1 MRGIVDKLI
10 LLFFGLVL
18 LLTTEPVIKPII
30 LLLCVFIALT
40 IDELISSLTFSYGL
54 FGLGVLLSI
63 FFPDVLFFLPVLC
76 YPLCM
81 KRPTPVLLVS
91 IFPVI
96 RSFFTF
102 DEIATCFLVLFL
114 LSVALLLSYR
124 ERQLS
129 KTSLDLIKLRDSDTE
144 ERLSL
149 QEKAQ
154 TLIENQD
161 AGIKI
166 ATLQERTRIAREIH
180 DNVGHLL
187 SRSILQVGAMLTV
200 KKDDESLLLL
210 KESLDAAMQGIR
222 SSVHDLRDDALDLE
236 TSAKQLLADYT
247 TYQTY
252 FEYDIAPE
260 LPVAVTYCFLT
271 ITKEAL
277 ANITKHSNAD
287 TIRISMKEYTSL
299 YSLSITDNGTDIHVS
314 ENNTGM
320 GLENMQA
327 RVSAL
332 KGTIRFS
339 TQNGFHIFVSIP
351 KDHN

>member
-129 KTSLDLIKLRDSDTE
+129 KTSLDLINSG
-144 ERLSL
+144 
-149 QEKAQ
+149 
-154 TLIENQD
+154 QD
-161 AGIKI
+161 YV
-166 ATLQERTRIAREIH
+166 LP
-180 DNVGHLL
+180 
-187 SRSILQVGAMLTV
+187 
-200 KKDDESLLLL
+200 
-210 KESLDAAMQGIR
+210 
-222 SSVHDLRDDALDLE
+222 SSVH
-236 TSAKQLLADYT
+236 
-247 TYQTY
+247 
-252 FEYDIAPE
+252 
-260 LPVAVTYCFLT
+260 C
-271 ITKEAL
+271 
-277 ANITKHSNAD
+277 
-287 TIRISMKEYTSL
+287 
-299 YSLSITDNGTDIHVS
+299 
-314 ENNTGM
+314 
-320 GLENMQA
+320 
-327 RVSAL
+327 
-332 KGTIRFS
+332 
-339 TQNGFHIFVSIP
+339 
-351 KDHN
+351 